1 MTSWSL
7 YSMHPR
13 RDLGSFTFL
22 HLSPAFP
29 IPAKRGKP
37 RSSGPQVTTSN
48 PAVLWSS
55 LKMGRVSMEG
65 SQQCGGGKG
74 AVNCTMIWAP
84 FSSELITVSK
94 DKAIHVLD
102 VEQGRLERRISKA
115 HG

>member
-1 MTSWSL
+1 
-7 YSMHPR
+7 MHPR
-13 RDLGSFTFL
+13 WDLWSFTFL
-22 HLSPAFP
+22 HVSPAFP
-29 IPAKRGKP
+29 IPAKREKP

-55 LKMGRVSMEG
+55 LKMGRVSIAEG

-74 AVNCTMIWAP
+74 AVSCTMTWEP
-84 FSSELITVSK
+84 FSSELVTVSK

-102 VEQGRLERRISKA
+102 VEQGQLERRISKA